1 MSAAQRR
8 EVIERAASEVF
19 SERGYRGAS
28 IDAIARRAGVSA
40 PVIYD
45 HFVSKQE
52 LHRGLLERH
61 YAELRQIWREQLA
74 GDEPAETRIARAFDA
89 WFAYVQARPYAWRML
104 FRDTTGVPEIE
115 AIHRD
120 VAASSRAAVLP
131 LLAREPTAQ
140 QITGTADP
148 VAMELLWE
156 LVRCVLQGLALW
168 WYEHQEVPRARI
180 VATAMNALWIG
191 LERVAQGELWTKP
204 GSTESRGGSTP

>member
-45 HFVSKQE
+45 HFASKQD
-52 LHRGLLERH
+52 LHRVLLERH
-61 YAELRQIWREQLA
+61 YAGLRQIWREQLA
-74 GDEPAETRIARAFDA
+74 GEEPAETRIARAFDA
-89 WFAYVQARPYAWRML
+89 WFAYVQAHPYAWRML

-115 AIHRD
+115 AIHRE

-131 LLAREPTAQ
+131 LLARERAAQ
-140 QITGTADP
+140 QIAGTADP

-168 WYEHQEVPRARI
+168 WYEHQEVPRERI

-191 LERVAQGELWTKP
+191 FERAGNGELWATAHP
-204 GSTESRGGSTP
+204 APPPADP

>member
-19 SERGYRGAS
+19 SERGYGGAS

-45 HFVSKQE
+45 HFASKQD

-74 GDEPAETRIARAFDA
+74 GDEPAETRIARAFNA
-89 WFAYVQARPYAWRML
+89 WFAYLQAHPYAWRML
-104 FRDTTGVPEIE
+104 FRDTTGDPDIE
-115 AIHRD
+115 AIHREIT
-120 VAASSRAAVLP
+120 ASSRAAVLP
-131 LLAREPTAQ
+131 LLAREPGAQ
-140 QITGTADP
+140 RIAGRGDP
-148 VAMELLWE
+148 LAMELLWE
-156 LVRCVLQGLALW
+156 VVRCVLQGLALW
-168 WYEHQEVPRARI
+168 WYEHQEVSRERI

-191 LERVAQGELWTKP
+191 FERAGSGELWTEP
-204 GSTESRGGSTP
+204 TSAPPPAGP

>member
-19 SERGYRGAS
+19 SERGYGGAS

-45 HFVSKQE
+45 HFASKQD
-52 LHRGLLERH
+52 LHRVLLERH
-61 YAELRQIWREQLA
+61 YAELRRIWREQLA

-89 WFAYVQARPYAWRML
+89 WFAYVQAHPYAWRML

-131 LLAREPTAQ
+131 LLAREQAAQ
-140 QITGTADP
+140 QIAGTADP

-191 LERVAQGELWTKP
+191 FERVAEGELWTTSAP
-204 GSTESRGGSTP
+204 PPAGP

>member
-45 HFVSKQE
+45 HFASKQD
-52 LHRGLLERH
+52 LHRVLLERH

-74 GDEPAETRIARAFDA
+74 GDDPAETRIARAFDA
-89 WFAYVQARPYAWRML
+89 WFAYVQAHPYAWRML

-131 LLAREPTAQ
+131 LLAREQAAQ
-140 QITGTADP
+140 QIAGTAGP
-148 VAMELLWE
+148 LAMELLWE

-168 WYEHQEVPRARI
+168 WYEHQEVSRERI

-191 LERVAQGELWTKP
+191 FERAGSGELWTTSAP
-204 GSTESRGGSTP
+204 PPAGP